1 MNIKSILFG
10 ALVALIITLLG
21 KLFVYYI
28 TDKGNKGELLTY
40 WYDVPA
46 IFEKDSISIVLQTV
60 YI

>member
-28 TDKGNKGELLTY
+28 TGKGNKGELMTY
-40 WYDVPA
+40 WYDAPA
-46 IFEKDSISIVLQTV
+46 IFEKDSSSIVLQTV